1 MKPVV
6 DGLKKDYEGKVDFN
20 LINTD
25 KATAEQNQLANQ
37 LGITVVPTFVFMNK
51 DGSVAKKVVGEQK
64 AAALKAE
71 LDALK

>member
-6 DGLKKDYEGKVDFN
+6 DGLKQEYQGKVDFV

-37 LGITVVPTFVFMNK
+37 LGITVVPSFVFLNK
-51 DGSVAKKVVGEQK
+51 DGTVAKKVVGETK
-64 AAALKAE
+64 ADAMRTQLNALK
-71 LDALK
+71 